1 MSAVSQRRRI
11 AIFSRYGLAD
21 QYDLAAEFKGMLVRL
36 ATHNDVLHLSFKSM
50 QATPAVPAGV
60 HVQELGLTI
69 DRHAPRDILFKFILM
84 YFFLPVIAWRLRRFK
99 PDLIFLSEIL
109 PLMGLLLG
117 WLTGARV
124 ATAYGDWH
132 LHNMLGRHAWSKPLL
147 QLAEKLDRFEVVR
160 LSGLFCRAA
169 TAGARAVAWGLPQE
183 RVRIVRDAP
192 DPTAFFPRDGS
203 ELRRQCGFLPDDIV
217 FLYHGV
223 MHAGKGLDKLMDW
236 TNDLYVEN
244 NRIGLIL
251 VGGGAEQ
258 AALRER
264 AARLPIGKRTVFTGW
279 LKTIREV
286 GHYCCAADLC
296 VAMRTAA
303 EANARVVPG
312 ALLHSMACRKVVLAP
327 RLSGVAEILRDGD
340 NGFMFEPD
348 DGADFKRLCRKLMAE
363 RSTWA
368 AVAERAY
375 QDAAANYSVEAA
387 ARQYAEALESFAG
400 GAQHGKS

>member
-1 MSAVSQRRRI
+1 MSVTPHRRRI

-21 QYDLAAEFKGMLVRL
+21 QYDLAAEFKGMLGRL
-36 ATHNDVLHLSFKSM
+36 AAHNEVLHLSFKSVR
-50 QATPAVPAGV
+50 PAHDVPAGV
-60 HVQELGLTI
+60 QVDELRLTI
-69 DRHAPRDILFKFILM
+69 NRDAPKDILRKFILM
-84 YFFLPVIAWRLRRFK
+84 YFYLPVIAWRLRRFK

-109 PLMGLLLG
+109 PMMGLLLK

-132 LHNMLGRHAWSKPLL
+132 VHNMLGGSRWGKPLL
-147 QLAEKLDRFEVVR
+147 AVAEKMDRFEVLR
-160 LSGLFCRAA
+160 MSGLFCRAI
-169 TAGARAVAWGLPQE
+169 TAGARAVAWGLPPE
-183 RVRIVRDAP
+183 RVRVVRDAP
-192 DPTAFFPRDGS
+192 DPTAFFPRDAA
-203 ELRRQCGFLPDDIV
+203 ELRRQCGFLPDDVVI
-217 FLYHGV
+217 LYHGV
-223 MHAGKGLDKLMDW
+223 MHAGKGIDKLIAW
-236 TNDLYVEN
+236 TNELYLEN

-258 AALRER
+258 AALRTQ
-264 AARLPIGKRTVFTGW
+264 AACLPIGKRTVFTGW

-327 RLSGVAEILRDGD
+327 RLSGVAEILREGD
-340 NGFMFEPD
+340 NGFMFTPD
-348 DGADFKRLCRKLMAE
+348 DGADFKQLCRRLIEQRAG
-363 RSTWA
+363 WA

-375 QDAAANYSVEAA
+375 QDAVTNYSVEAA
-387 ARQYAEALESFAG
+387 ARQYAEALEIFAG
-400 GAQHGKS
+400 GAHHEQS

>member
-1 MSAVSQRRRI
+1 MSAPRQRHRI

-21 QYDLAAEFKGMLVRL
+21 QYDLAAEFKGMLGRL
-36 ATHNDVLHLSFKSM
+36 AAHNDVLHLSFKSV
-50 QATPAVPAGV
+50 QPAHDVPAQV
-60 HVQELGLTI
+60 RVEEMGLTI
-69 DRHAPRDILFKFILM
+69 NRHAPRDILFKFILM
-84 YFFLPVIAWRLRRFK
+84 YFYLPVIAWRLRRFK

-109 PLMGLLLG
+109 PLVALLLG

-147 QLAEKLDRFEVVR
+147 GLAEKLDRFEVVR

-183 RVRIVRDAP
+183 RVRVVRDAP
-192 DPTAFFPRDGS
+192 DPTAFFPRDAS
-203 ELRRQCGFLPDDIV
+203 ELRRQCGFQPDDVV

-223 MHAGKGLDKLMDW
+223 MHAGKGIDKLMDW
-236 TNDLYVEN
+236 VNELYLED

-264 AARLPIGKRTVFTGW
+264 AAKLPIGKRTVFTGW

-286 GHYCCAADLC
+286 GHYCCAADMC

-340 NGFMFEPD
+340 NGFMFTPD
-348 DGADFKRLCRKLMAE
+348 DGADFKRLCRQLIERRAE
-363 RSTWA
+363 WD

-375 QDAAANYSVEAA
+375 QDALVNYSVEAA
-387 ARQYAEALESFAG
+387 ARQYAEALESFMG
-400 GAQHGKS
+400 GHRIGPT